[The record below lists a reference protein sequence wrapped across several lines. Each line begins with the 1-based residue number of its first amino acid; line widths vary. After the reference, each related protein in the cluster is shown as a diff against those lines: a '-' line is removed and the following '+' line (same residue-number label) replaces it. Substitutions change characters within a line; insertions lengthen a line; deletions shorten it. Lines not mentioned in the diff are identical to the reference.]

1 MLPVEISWLIFF
13 CGFRNGNGKFADI
26 TAGSLSRPRGSSLD
40 FELRGYAAHAR
51 APTRSCS
58 HAKSSTVFVIIHSS
72 GIGRANGEI
81 TSKYPQG

>member
-1 MLPVEISWLIFF
+1 MNDDAYVPGKIVLNLP
-13 CGFRNGNGKFADI
+13 
-26 TAGSLSRPRGSSLD
+26 
-40 FELRGYAAHAR
+40 
-51 APTRSCS
+51 APTQSCS